1 MKREKPELKS
11 DHRGICR
18 INQDVGKFSLTE
30 YSLLIAYIITERL
43 PKENTQSDILGLNNC
58 INQVV
63 GEFFFTEYFF
73 L

>member
-43 PKENTQSDILGLNNC
+43 PKENTQSDHRGI
-58 INQVV
+58 
-63 GEFFFTEYFF
+63 E
-73 L
+73 